1 MPPIE
6 CLVDL
11 PLSDGEEIPGV
22 RDQFTLE
29 AVEEHDEQIDHE
41 GESSA

>member
-6 CLVDL
+6 CLVEL

-29 AVEEHDEQIDHE
+29 AVGEHEEQIDHD
-41 GESSA
+41 GESRA